1 MRTQVAPTQSELD
14 WFDGCRPQVGWGVAA
29 FGDIYK
35 SVVKAQQGQ
44 NAIVTT
50 GPYAL
55 LRHPNYTGEQ
65 LLWSAN
71 FVAGL
76 LAIAAMKSTKHGLP
90 KALQAVLP
98 AWLLLSSLG
107 LLGIIFVLMQATAG
121 LEKRQREK
129 YGQDEKYRSWF
140 RKTWPGL
147 ALRSPRVEVTKRS
160 FLGLRSSRKEIL
172 QADTE
177 GSFLRWVVGAFYPT
191 LLDWSKT
198 AFEQEVFSGHT
209 KETRAYPFSP
219 ASVVLVND
227 ALQLSLALFAVSL
240 KLGLSSIF
248 KDGSLILK
256 MLPLG
261 LIYAVGE
268 LLTLRSVQKGS
279 GPVYVVIAN
288 MKLVVAAVMSRL
300 FFGQSRSL
308 PLLHWLETKVT
319 RGGPWHPLCDSPE
332 HLRCVHHLAARE
344 SCICITERGW
354 DSYTFL
360 AVFADLSNAVS
371 SALVFRR
378 LSAVAKYVCR
388 ASSAV
393 PMYIFYCAV
402 GRALWDAKIFGIVL
416 LLCLQIGI
424 YTAGAE
430 NRGIAVPSRPPPP
443 PPPPQP
449 IQESQHEDLPV
460 AEDLHLAEDPQ
471 CEDLGQKVPKVED
484 GQDVAQGILE
494 KQPEDPS
501 ETATRISNDRLNTL
515 KQIREAKKEEILQKK
530 RFGADFDDRPLPPKV
545 VCLVGF
551 HTQADPL
558 SLKRKILSLC
568 GYSSEELAQ
577 VQPHSP
583 AVAALPNWAQGPG
596 MGKPRV
602 LLLDPPRSVF
612 GVLDAAKCA
621 DVIVGVVGPHASLED
636 GTDEP
641 AFDDLG
647 YKTLTALKA
656 QGLPVVLGAI
666 HGSEN
671 TMDTSAKK
679 QAEARKFVTRY
690 FHSELGAETRLF
702 SAGTDEEAPRRFKE
716 CALASLTND

>member
-1 MRTQVAPTQSELD
+1 MGEESPSPSRRS
-14 WFDGCRPQVGWGVAA
+14 
-29 FGDIYK
+29 K
-35 SVVKAQQGQ
+35 SKNYLLVQ
-44 NAIVTT
+44 
-50 GPYAL
+50 AL
-55 LRHPNYTGEQ
+55 LC
-65 LLWSAN
+65 
-71 FVAGL
+71 
-76 LAIAAMKSTKHGLP
+76 
-90 KALQAVLP
+90 VLC
-98 AWLLLSSLG
+98 
-107 LLGIIFVLMQATAG
+107 T
-121 LEKRQREK
+121 
-129 YGQDEKYRSWF
+129 
-140 RKTWPGL
+140 
-147 ALRSPRVEVTKRS
+147 
-160 FLGLRSSRKEIL
+160 
-172 QADTE
+172 
-177 GSFLRWVVGAFYPT
+177 VVGAFYPT

-308 PLLHWLETKVT
+308 PLLHWLELVFISFLAALYTLAEAGNMGSQWRWEGAWAALAKSSLVAFSSVFCEHT
-319 RGGPWHPLCDSPE
+319 YKNNSFLVVLALQAFWGLATMLLLLLGASLSMPGYGFLGGVALELRDDAGNWAFFSGGPWHPLCDSPE

-424 YTAGAE
+424 YTVQRHRAE
-430 NRGIAVPSRPPPP
+430 
-443 PPPPQP
+443 
-449 IQESQHEDLPV
+449 
-460 AEDLHLAEDPQ
+460 AEAE
-471 CEDLGQKVPKVED
+471 
-484 GQDVAQGILE
+484 
-494 KQPEDPS
+494 
-501 ETATRISNDRLNTL
+501 
-515 KQIREAKKEEILQKK
+515 EAEE
-530 RFGADFDDRPLPPKV
+530 
-545 VCLVGF
+545 
-551 HTQADPL
+551 
-558 SLKRKILSLC
+558 
-568 GYSSEELAQ
+568 
-577 VQPHSP
+577 
-583 AVAALPNWAQGPG
+583 AAWAQEYTRNGGP
-596 MGKPRV
+596 K
-602 LLLDPPRSVF
+602 
-612 GVLDAAKCA
+612 K
-621 DVIVGVVGPHASLED
+621 
-636 GTDEP
+636 
-641 AFDDLG
+641 
-647 YKTLTALKA
+647 
-656 QGLPVVLGAI
+656 
-666 HGSEN
+666 
-671 TMDTSAKK
+671 SA
-679 QAEARKFVTRY
+679 
-690 FHSELGAETRLF
+690 
-702 SAGTDEEAPRRFKE
+702 
-716 CALASLTND
+716 